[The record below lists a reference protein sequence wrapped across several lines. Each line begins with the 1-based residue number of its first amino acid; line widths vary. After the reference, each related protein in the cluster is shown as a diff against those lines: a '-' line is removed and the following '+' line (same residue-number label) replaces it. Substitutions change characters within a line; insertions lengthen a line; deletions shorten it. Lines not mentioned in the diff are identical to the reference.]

1 MSISGDPPAVAAR
14 VPTEKERREAVPTRQ
29 WIRVWDL
36 PLRVFHW
43 ALVLTIAVAFLS
55 SEEDSALN
63 DWHVLS
69 GWVAA
74 VLLVFRLVWGFIG
87 GEHSRFSDF
96 IRPSRIAG
104 HIAGLVNGRRGSDVG
119 HNPLGAVAVVLL
131 LALTGV
137 TVWTGAFGGE
147 ASEDLHELVAWT
159 LLAVIGLHIAAV
171 VVMSLIE
178 KENLPRA
185 MISGDKPATRHP
197 GAVDARRPSIP
208 ALLAATI
215 VIVGTILAILQ
226 YDPQAFMPRS
236 AEAFE
241 HRTETGAEPSQAVE
255 EEREED

>member
-1 MSISGDPPAVAAR
+1 MIIGGSRGTATGAPI
-14 VPTEKERREAVPTRQ
+14 EIERRQAAIPKRQ

-43 ALVLTIAVAFLS
+43 TLALSIAVAFLS

-63 DWHVLS
+63 EWHVLS

-74 VLLVFRLVWGFIG
+74 VLLVFRLAWGFIG

-96 IRPSRIAG
+96 IRPSRIGG
-104 HIAGLVNGRRGSDVG
+104 HIAGLVNGRRGADLG
-119 HNPLGAVAVVLL
+119 HNPLGAIAVVLL

-137 TVWTGAFGGE
+137 TIWTGAFGGE

-159 LLAVIGLHIAAV
+159 LLAMVGLHIVAV
-171 VVMSLIE
+171 IVMSLIE

-185 MISGDKPATRHP
+185 MISGDKPAERHP
-197 GAVDARRPSIP
+197 GAVDARRPSIV
-208 ALLAATI
+208 ALFGAALVIAGTTFAI
-215 VIVGTILAILQ
+215 VQ
-226 YDPQAFMPRS
+226 YDPQAFTLRS

-241 HRTETGAEPSQAVE
+241 HRTGTGAEPTQAIQ
-255 EEREED
+255 EEREAD